1 MIVED
6 INDEDDDE
14 NNDVDDDDDDVD
26 KKVNE
31 NIKPFEICI
40 EVETR

>member
-6 INDEDDDE
+6 IKDEDDDE

-31 NIKPFEICI
+31 NIKPYENCI